1 MTLKQQFS
9 ILTGLLVVTL
19 LAGNLL
25 VTVMNGRDYFQQ
37 QLNGR
42 AYDAATSLALSMTQV
57 DAGDDVQLSR
67 LIDVLFDR
75 GFFAEIEFTRVDGQP
90 LHRRARQALE
100 QAPAPGWFI
109 NWVDL
114 NLFAA

>member
-42 AYDAATSLALSMTQV
+42 AYDT
-57 DAGDDVQLSR
+57 GR
-67 LIDVLFDR
+67 CR
-75 GFFAEIEFTRVDGQP
+75 
-90 LHRRARQALE
+90 
-100 QAPAPGWFI
+100 
-109 NWVDL
+109 
-114 NLFAA
+114 